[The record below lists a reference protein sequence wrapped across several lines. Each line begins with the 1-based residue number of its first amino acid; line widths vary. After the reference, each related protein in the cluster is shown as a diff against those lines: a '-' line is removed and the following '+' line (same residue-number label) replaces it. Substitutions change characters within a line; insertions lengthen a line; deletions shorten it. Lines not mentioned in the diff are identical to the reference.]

1 MPKISFNL
9 SPKAANAWPRA
20 VRIALLAMIL
30 WLPVFDFAAAHHVL
44 GRPAYSLSEDSNT
57 PPAMQAEVRIGD
69 YFVTYMAFPAFPRP
83 GHPGRINLY
92 VTRVDDG
99 APFQG
104 EIAFTVREDSWFS
117 WLRAGDAMTLG
128 MQPPDD
134 NVFRQG
140 FLFEEPGDYLIAAAF
155 LADGETHVIEFPL
168 RIGEP
173 APVGPIGVAVGL
185 LLTLLVGVSVM
196 QRRRAMTGKI
206 RGAHEARTHEVR
218 R

>member
-9 SPKAANAWPRA
+9 SPRAAR
-20 VRIALLAMIL
+20 VALLAMIL
-30 WLPVFDFAAAHHVL
+30 WLPAFDFAAAHHVL

-69 YFVTYMAFPAFPRP
+69 YFVTYMAFPAFPQP

-104 EIAFTVREDSWFS
+104 EVAFTVRAESWFS
-117 WLRAGDAMTLG
+117 WLWAGDAQALG
-128 MQPPDD
+128 TQPPDD

-140 FLFEEPGDYLIAAAF
+140 FLFEEPGDYIIAAAF
-155 LADGETHVIEFPL
+155 LADGEAHVIEFPL

-173 APVGPIGVAVGL
+173 APVGPISVAVGL
-185 LLTLLVGVSVM
+185 LLTLLV
-196 QRRRAMTGKI
+196 
-206 RGAHEARTHEVR
+206 EVTR
-218 R
+218 LLGL

>member
-1 MPKISFNL
+1 MPKISINL
-9 SPKAANAWPRA
+9 SPRA
-20 VRIALLAMIL
+20 VRVALLTMIL
-30 WLPVFDFAAAHHVL
+30 WLPAFEFAAAHHVL

-99 APFQG
+99 APFPG
-104 EIAFTVREDSWFS
+104 EIAFTVSEDSWFS
-117 WLRAGDAMTLG
+117 WLRAGDQKTLG
-128 MQPPDD
+128 TQPPDD

-140 FLFEEPGDYLIAAAF
+140 FLIEEPGDYTITAAF
-155 LADGETHVIEFPL
+155 RAGGEPYSLDFPL

-173 APVGPIGVAVGL
+173 SPVGPLGVAVGL

-206 RGAHEARTHEVR
+206 RGAHEVR
-218 R
+218 K

>member
-1 MPKISFNL
+1 MPKISFTL
-9 SPKAANAWPRA
+9 SPRAAR
-20 VRIALLAMIL
+20 VALLSMIL
-30 WLPVFDFAAAHHVL
+30 GLPAFDFAAAHHVL

-99 APFQG
+99 APFLG
-104 EIAFTVREDSWFS
+104 EIAFTVRAESWFS
-117 WLRAGDAMTLG
+117 WLRAGDAQALG
-128 MQPPDD
+128 TQPPDD
-134 NVFRQG
+134 NVFRQS
-140 FLFEEPGDYLIAAAF
+140 FLFGEPGDYIITAALQAG
-155 LADGETHVIEFPL
+155 GEPYSLDFPL

-206 RGAHEARTHEVR
+206 RGAHEARTHEAR
-218 R
+218 E